1 MKVGDLVQHTRTDTV
16 GILTR
21 MYEVE
26 NDSAPYAYMRC
37 VVQVGI
43 DGMNVISGPINSFR
57 IIQEMH
63 CKK

>member
-21 MYEVE
+21 MYEVK
-26 NDSAPYAYMRC
+26 NDSAPYTYTRC
-37 VVQVGI
+37 IVQVGI
-43 DGMNVISGPINSFR
+43 DSMNVISGPINSFR
-57 IIQEMH
+57 IIQETH